1 MMVPWS
7 ELEPGQAETLL
18 AVLLYN
24 EHRRAVRVRPSRGD
38 YGIDVLNPNPEAPE
52 TFDVY
57 QIKYFHGT
65 LTAGQKGQVEKS
77 FRRVLIGL
85 VRRGIPLA
93 NWYLLAPVDN
103 TIDAQLDWFNAMP
116 GNVIAEMFDD
126 ARFIKLDKKQ
136 PPLTDDEKARITAW
150 HNQPGRIIDWE
161 GRSACVTLAAKYP
174 FVVDYYM
181 HGGREHL
188 NQAFTELVSLIR
200 GPEAAV
206 PTPGELLAPAD
217 VRSHLD
223 NLKNA
228 LDKDPHFLYAFSV
241 DPTPPDLAVIA
252 GLSQQGFDLDR
263 AATEIVTAPDLVA
276 ATQQPLSDGWTLTF
290 RIYQR
295 FAEALN
301 ERPIPIRL
309 TFASAEATFDRH
321 AFDMWRKYGTP
332 LTAQAHVDADLPG
345 GLGTQGLAEVSM
357 QSPGV
362 NYDVRFR
369 IRTPAGAFGEELS
382 FAITVTRGPDGTGTR
397 EYGTDATGFLTVELL
412 SDTENQTGTWHFT
425 REDIVGAEV
434 VSALPSIEFL
444 QDLTAPNTLQVA
456 ERLGPFVDYRDI
468 PDERHPKFHDD
479 VMDYLRALVI
489 IQQHTPTPIRIPDL
503 TTLTRRDIN
512 AVFEASAL
520 VNGQAVITAWD
531 SIGTVVGRPAD
542 DAGPEQ
548 EIDFTSEYQLLVMLK
563 LIVEVGDQK
572 LILGTV
578 AQYALS
584 ARYGVEGDG
593 IVARPYR
600 NDTLQKTFSPLP
612 DAAGAL
618 EGHVLGRRVG
628 SLDVPQIKLD
638 EPDTWP
644 PELRSAAQ
652 EAARHPDCQTTFTAD
667 LRPPDDLSN
676 RIMSVLSERGIIV
689 YQCTRLLD
697 SEIDDI
703 RTHGLRAASEELL
716 ADKLER
722 AQGEG
727 LLTAEQVQLIQTTG
741 ALMDGGHRAAR
752 TNEIWALTVLQTLS
766 VFEDGV
772 EPLFGHWG
780 GEITYF
786 WQTCGSRAP
795 ALAAT
800 LQSLGTPALIEF
812 VLKPAENQHYSPELA
827 NIVIARWRNLDDC
840 AGEVHFSVPPG
851 ARVPVLDVWLPDD
864 PRWPTMTVGKADA
877 L

>member
-1 MMVPWS
+1 MVPWS
-7 ELEPGQAETLL
+7 ELEPDQAETLL

-24 EHRRAVRVRPSRGD
+24 EHRGAVRVRPSRGD
-38 YGIDVLNPNPEAPE
+38 YGIDVLNPNHTAPE

-65 LTAGQKGQVEKS
+65 LTASQKGQVEKS
-77 FRRVLIGL
+77 FHRLLIGL

-93 NWYLLAPVDN
+93 DWYLLAPVDN

-116 GNVIAEMFDD
+116 DNVIAEMFDD
-126 ARFIKLDKKQ
+126 GRFVKLEKKQ
-136 PPLTDDEKARITAW
+136 PPLTDDEKAVITAW
-150 HNQPGRIIDWE
+150 RNQPGRIIHWR
-161 GRSACVTLAAKYP
+161 GRSACVTLAAEHP
-174 FVVDYYM
+174 FVVDYYL

-188 NQAFTELVSLIR
+188 NQAITELVSLIR
-200 GPEAAV
+200 APGAAAA
-206 PTPGELLAPAD
+206 TPGELLTPAD

-241 DPTPPDLAVIA
+241 DPASPDIA
-252 GLSQQGFDLDR
+252 IIDGLSQQGFGVDR
-263 AATEIVTAPDLVA
+263 AAAEIVAAPDLVA

-332 LTAQAHVDADLPG
+332 LTAPAHVDADLPG

-362 NYDVRFR
+362 NYDARFR
-369 IRTPAGAFGEELS
+369 IRTPAGTSGEELS

-397 EYGTDATGFLTVELL
+397 EYGTDATGFLTVEVL
-412 SDTENQTGTWHFT
+412 SDTETQTGTWHFT
-425 REDIVGAEV
+425 REDLVGAEV

-456 ERLGPFVDYRDI
+456 QRLGPFVDYRDI
-468 PDERHPKFHDD
+468 PDEKHPKFPDD

-489 IQQHTPTPIRIPDL
+489 IQQHTATPIRIPDL
-503 TTLTRRDIN
+503 TTLTRREID

-520 VNGQAVITAWD
+520 VNGQAVITTWD
-531 SIGTVVGRPAD
+531 SIGTVVGGPPG

-548 EIDFTSEYQLLVMLK
+548 DIEFTSEYQLLVMLK

-572 LILGTV
+572 LLLGTV

-584 ARYGVEGDG
+584 ARYEVEGDG
-593 IVARPYR
+593 LVARPYR

-618 EGHVLGRRVG
+618 EGHVLGRLVG
-628 SLDVPQIKLD
+628 SLDVPAESQ
-638 EPDTWP
+638 PGG
-644 PELRSAAQ
+644 S
-652 EAARHPDCQTTFTAD
+652 TAD
-667 LRPPDDLSN
+667 
-676 RIMSVLSERGIIV
+676 
-689 YQCTRLLD
+689 
-697 SEIDDI
+697 
-703 RTHGLRAASEELL
+703 
-716 ADKLER
+716 
-722 AQGEG
+722 
-727 LLTAEQVQLIQTTG
+727 
-741 ALMDGGHRAAR
+741 
-752 TNEIWALTVLQTLS
+752 
-766 VFEDGV
+766 
-772 EPLFGHWG
+772 
-780 GEITYF
+780 
-786 WQTCGSRAP
+786 
-795 ALAAT
+795 
-800 LQSLGTPALIEF
+800 
-812 VLKPAENQHYSPELA
+812 
-827 NIVIARWRNLDDC
+827 
-840 AGEVHFSVPPG
+840 
-851 ARVPVLDVWLPDD
+851 
-864 PRWPTMTVGKADA
+864 
-877 L
+877 